1 MRSIADLGL
10 RIFEEENEDE
20 DEDEDGGIFR
30 GFEGW

>member
-1 MRSIADLGL
+1 LRIADLGL
-10 RIFEEENEDE
+10 RIFEDEDE

>member
-1 MRSIADLGL
+1 LRSIADLGL

>member
-10 RIFEEENEDE
+10 RIFGDEDE

-30 GFEGW
+30 GFGGW